1 MGAHLV
7 TAFKEEEPDRDAFA
21 HALSLQEPALQCT
34 THEFERASMEIR
46 LACTSVPTGFESE
59 WSVLLEQVD
68 EVGAAE
74 ETMVDFTI
82 VREGCSWSHSVTV
95 LAEPEVRR

>member
-1 MGAHLV
+1 MGAHLFS
-7 TAFKEEEPDRDAFA
+7 AFREEEPDRDAFA
-21 HALSLQEPALQCT
+21 HALSVQEPALQCT
-34 THEFERASMEIR
+34 THEFDRAPPEFS
-46 LACTSVPTGFESE
+46 LACTSVPTGLESE
-59 WSVLLEQVD
+59 WSVLLEQMD